1 MVIANNKWM
10 KGVIMGR
17 TGELLY
23 YMRIQDGNS
32 EETCGQ

>member
-10 KGVIMGR
+10 KGVMGR